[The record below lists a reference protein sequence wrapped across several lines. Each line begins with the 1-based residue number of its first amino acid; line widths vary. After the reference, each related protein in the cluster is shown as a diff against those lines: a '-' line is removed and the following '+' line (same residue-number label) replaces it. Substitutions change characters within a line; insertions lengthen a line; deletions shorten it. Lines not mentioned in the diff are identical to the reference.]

1 MFYWNGLK
9 KVSSDVREIS
19 EKYCLLLCKIK
30 ITVWKWYMSIT
41 NNKCGKLLWGHP
53 SVTSAKTKWFF
64 YLPPPSPPLLR
75 NTTIQNEATPPP
87 FSFWI
92 VDIRISIWLL
102 LAPSF
107 LWPPH
112 LFKISSKFF
121 SMHFRSEEMGKFYD
135 YISHDTT
142 SLSRHEQVC
151 LSRLCFKRYFSHHWA
166 T

>member
-1 MFYWNGLK
+1 MKWFKESFFKCKRNI
-9 KVSSDVREIS
+9 REILFTLVQD
-19 EKYCLLLCKIK
+19 K
-30 ITVWKWYMSIT
+30 
-41 NNKCGKLLWGHP
+41 NNSLKMIYVYNKQQMWQTL
-53 SVTSAKTKWFF
+53 KTKWFF
-64 YLPPPSPPLLR
+64 YLPPVLR

-102 LAPSF
+102 PAPPF

-121 SMHFRSEEMGKFYD
+121 SMHFRSEEMGKFYN

-142 SLSRHEQVC
+142 SLSRHKQVC